1 MPQGKLPSTVE
12 SFTVAEEHSGA
23 RLDRFLAE
31 QLPALSRTRVQE
43 LIRDGRV
50 IVDGH
55 TVRASH
61 KLETGERVQVEVLER
76 PPLSAEPEDIPIEVL
91 YEDADLAVIN
101 KSAGMIVHAGAGE
114 TSGTLVNAL
123 LHRYGTLSAEGGD
136 VRPGIV
142 HRLDRGTSG
151 VLVVARNDFAHR
163 ALAGQ
168 FEKRKVEKYYVALVH
183 GKMAG
188 NSGTIDL
195 PIARDLQRRTRMTT
209 RRKVGREARTDWRVL
224 LRVPGFTLIEARLHT
239 GRTHQIRVHLAAS
252 GHPVAGDTTYG
263 APRVPQIDRHPL
275 DELGRAFL
283 HAARI
288 VFIQPRTGQRIEVRA
303 SLAPELCNYLNS
315 IAQAAGIPPAQIDA
329 ALNPYL

>member
-1 MPQGKLPSTVE
+1 MPQGKIPSTVE
-12 SFTVAEEHSGA
+12 TFTVAEEHSGA

-31 QLPALSRTRVQE
+31 RLPALSRTRVQE
-43 LIRDGRV
+43 LIRDARV
-50 IVDGH
+50 IVNGR

-61 KLETGERVQVEVLER
+61 KLEPGERVEVEVLQR
-76 PPLSAEPEDIPIEVL
+76 PPLAAKPEEIPIEVL

-101 KSAGMIVHAGAGE
+101 KSAGIIVHAGAGE

-163 ALAGQ
+163 ALAAQ

-209 RRKVGREARTDWRVL
+209 KRKAGREARTDWRVL
-224 LRVPGFTLIEARLHT
+224 LRMPGFTLIEARLHT
-239 GRTHQIRVHLAAS
+239 GRTHQIRVHLAAA

-263 APRVPQIDRHPL
+263 APRIPQIGRQPL
-275 DELGRAFL
+275 HELGRAFL
-283 HAARI
+283 HAACI
-288 VFIQPRTGQRIEVRA
+288 AFIQPRSGQRIEVRA
-303 SLAPELCNYLNS
+303 PLAPELRNYLNV
-315 IAQAAGIPPAQIDA
+315 IAQAAGFPAPQIDA